1 MDGKMMTLTFFEL
14 YPMYI
19 KNKVILFPYLLANLF
34 NKDTLVLLVVNI

>member
-19 KNKVILFPYLLANLF
+19 KNKAILFPYLLANLF